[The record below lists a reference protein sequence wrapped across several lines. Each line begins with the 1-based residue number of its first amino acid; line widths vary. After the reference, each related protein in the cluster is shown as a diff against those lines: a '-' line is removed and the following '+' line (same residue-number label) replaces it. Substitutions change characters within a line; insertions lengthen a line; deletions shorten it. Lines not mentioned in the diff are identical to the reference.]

1 MAPRKSAAAGAHA
14 DYGSEEHHRR
24 QFRVGLLLA
33 ACTTVLGATFPVVM
47 RYGAVN
53 LDPLLLATG
62 SAAVAACCAVPLLHL
77 RGELGLIFERRF
89 LPWLF
94 VVGVSGT
101 VITSICVAYGLSE
114 LTAVAGVILMQS
126 EPVFSLILARLILG
140 ERPSLRQLL
149 ATATILLGIGS
160 VFGARGVFSPAWA
173 TALILVSP
181 LFWQISHVLGLRVMP
196 PLRPI
201 TVTGARFVFATA
213 VLIVVLVAIRPHA
226 IVQLLDPHRA
236 AVIVVSGVFGYFLGA
251 LTWYSA
257 ISRLSLAWTTALVVP
272 GMPLLSVVFA
282 VMFLREGVSYRE
294 LFGILVAISGILTL
308 VLGTEGRR
316 RIAPVE
322 KIEAVHLPPA

>member
-1 MAPRKSAAAGAHA
+1 
-14 DYGSEEHHRR
+14 
-24 QFRVGLLLA
+24 
-33 ACTTVLGATFPVVM
+33 
-47 RYGAVN
+47 
-53 LDPLLLATG
+53 
-62 SAAVAACCAVPLLHL
+62 
-77 RGELGLIFERRF
+77 
-89 LPWLF
+89 
-94 VVGVSGT
+94 
-101 VITSICVAYGLSE
+101 
-114 LTAVAGVILMQS
+114 
-126 EPVFSLILARLILG
+126 
-140 ERPSLRQLL
+140 
-149 ATATILLGIGS
+149 
-160 VFGARGVFSPAWA
+160 
-173 TALILVSP
+173 
-181 LFWQISHVLGLRVMP
+181 MP

-282 VMFLREGVSYRE
+282 VMFLRESVSYRE